1 MILHISSTVP
11 QKASD
16 LADMI
21 NRVIR
26 EGLEGLVLKDVKVS
40 CNTCLF
46 LLEVTEALAVGEGES
61 YVGIFPTQLGQ
72 AGPGSENGFV
82 CPVAP

>member
-1 MILHISSTVP
+1 MFRSGCLQRALLLVCGREPPPPAHPGALRSHTNLSVLSYP
-11 QKASD
+11 QKAAD

-40 CNTCLF
+40 R
-46 LLEVTEALAVGEGES
+46 
-61 YVGIFPTQLGQ
+61 
-72 AGPGSENGFV
+72 
-82 CPVAP
+82 

>member
-1 MILHISSTVP
+1 MKGNHHHLPAMVFSVLTPTSASLSYP
-11 QKASD
+11 QRAAD

-40 CNTCLF
+40 GSHW
-46 LLEVTEALAVGEGES
+46 LLAFSRRLSASRSLSSPGQQRAVA
-61 YVGIFPTQLGQ
+61 V
-72 AGPGSENGFV
+72 
-82 CPVAP
+82 